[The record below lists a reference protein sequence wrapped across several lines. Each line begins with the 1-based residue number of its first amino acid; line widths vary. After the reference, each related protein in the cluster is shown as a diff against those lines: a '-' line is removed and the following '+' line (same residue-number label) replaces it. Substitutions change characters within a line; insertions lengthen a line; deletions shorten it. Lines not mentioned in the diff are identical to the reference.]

1 MASRLPFTTHLVAFL
16 SLSLSLSPQPARA
29 AGEWEITRDSE
40 AALERGLTWLAATQG
55 PEGNWDSKDL
65 GLVSMGA
72 LAFLAS
78 GHTPGHGRFGE
89 PLARALNYVV
99 KNAKPSGLLN
109 TAEAHSDMYNHGL
122 ATFVLGQA
130 YGMTDDPRLSPVLDR
145 ALKLIAFTQ
154 CED

>member
-1 MASRLPFTTHLVAFL
+1 MARRIPFSVPIVAFL
-16 SLSLSLSPQPARA
+16 SLSLALSPQPAWA

-40 AALERGLTWLAATQG
+40 AALERGLMWLAATQG
-55 PEGNWDSKDL
+55 PDGNWETKDL

-89 PLARALNYVV
+89 PLARALNYVL

-109 TAEAHSDMYNHGL
+109 IAEDQHDMYNHGL
-122 ATFVLGQA
+122 STFVLGQA
-130 YGMTDDPRLSPVLDR
+130 YGMTDDPRLSPV
-145 ALKLIAFTQ
+145 
-154 CED
+154 